1 MRNKKEFIDVAP
13 DDENCPA
20 DALMANFRKKIKE
33 AKEKD
38 YQKNIEFSNGCVNF
52 FKDMADVVE
61 ESDKYIEFNWE
72 DVPNKDLPSLTV
84 KIRKSNGK
92 FYLQYLKEHGE
103 EELVI
108 KGKQRKGKNKNGK
121 IQVRK
126 NYPEKDKE
134 ER

>member
-33 AKEKD
+33 ANEKD

-72 DVPNKDLPSLTV
+72 DVPDKDLPSLTV

>member
-108 KGKQRKGKNKNGK
+108 KGKQRKGKNKT
-121 IQVRK
+121 
-126 NYPEKDKE
+126 EKFK
-134 ER
+134 